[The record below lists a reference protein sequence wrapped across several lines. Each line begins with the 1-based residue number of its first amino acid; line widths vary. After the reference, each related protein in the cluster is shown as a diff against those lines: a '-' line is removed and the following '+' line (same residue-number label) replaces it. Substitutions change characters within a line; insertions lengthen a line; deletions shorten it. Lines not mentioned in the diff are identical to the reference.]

1 MISNLNSNSLK
12 SKFTI
17 VKSTTGLHLKDT
29 LPTLKQI
36 VKYMRF
42 QRGINIIEIVGDFIK
57 DQQSNWWLTNIK
69 AFII

>member
-57 DQQSNWWLTNIK
+57 D
-69 AFII
+69 

>member
-42 QRGINIIEIVGDFIK
+42 QRGINIMEIVGDFIK
-57 DQQSNWWLTNIK
+57 D
-69 AFII
+69 